1 LLLLFTISTG
11 NLKKSMKPIN
21 KYRSLLEV
29 FFVALFSFVIHKL
42 ILAFFYPNIQD
53 NFHYSITTI
62 YGFFVVC
69 SLLIIFIL
77 VKIKESNIDNV
88 GNTFLL
94 ITCIKM
100 TLSYIVVLP
109 ILQNTTKA
117 GQLEKFNFFVVF
129 ALFLAI
135 ETIVTIRI
143 LNKK

>member
-1 LLLLFTISTG
+1 
-11 NLKKSMKPIN
+11 MKLTSNQLQKFRP
-21 KYRSLLEV
+21 LLETITI
-29 FFVALFSFVIHKL
+29 ATISFVIHQL
-42 ILAFFYPNIQD
+42 ILFFFYSNLQK

-62 YGFFVVC
+62 YAFFIIC
-69 SLLIIFIL
+69 SLLIVLIL
-77 VKIKESNIDNV
+77 IRMKEKNIDSV

-100 TLSYIVVLP
+100 ALSYIFVLP
-109 ILQNTTKA
+109 ILENSTKS

-129 ALFLAI
+129 ALFLSI